1 MNLIQRIGS
10 VLTTL
15 FIIFALN
22 VIIPAHAVVLT
33 GTVQPLGESFSQELD
48 DSIRDLL
55 EHRRDLKSFVE
66 KAVQPMFHG
75 LRSDPAFMARV
86 KATSDLE
93 KFKFNWVSDKLYGR
107 EAKVENLKQLAMT
120 VSAEVKRYI
129 HRYDDLDRDGH
140 EFAANGENWSVK
152 VRYHNQAYTRTPY
165 FAYIKEILEKP
176 IVWSAEG
183 DALVTLEMLLS
194 RVPEAD
200 LTWEEKSLINTHAAL
215 NRNVALQIEPL
226 DADEFLEI
234 LRHPRIPEI
243 LHSMSF
249 AISPLAVL
257 VPRSEEVTTLVIL
270 RPRSRIDDLGNA
282 VGERNFDDRVKLYK
296 IDFNGGVKI
305 DPFMHIGYR
314 EKSIPRLFLE
324 PQTMPCSKYVANEW
338 SVF

>member
-1 MNLIQRIGS
+1 MDLFKRIGFK
-10 VLTTL
+10 LATL
-15 FIIFALN
+15 SIIFALN

-33 GTVQPLGESFSQELD
+33 GHVQPLGESFSQELD

-55 EHRRDLKSFVE
+55 ERRRSLKSFVE
-66 KAVQPMFHG
+66 NAVQPMFHG
-75 LRSDPAFMARV
+75 LHGDPAFMARV
-86 KATSDLE
+86 KATRDLD

-107 EAKVENLKQLAMT
+107 KAKVENLRRLAMT
-120 VSAEVKRYI
+120 VSAEVRRYI

-140 EFAANGENWSVK
+140 EFAANGENWSVQ
-152 VRYHNQAYTRTPY
+152 VWYNNQAYTRTPY
-165 FAYIKEILEKP
+165 FAFIKEILEKP
-176 IVWSAEG
+176 VVWSAES
-183 DALVTLEMLLS
+183 DALVTFGMLLS

-200 LTWEEKSLINTHAAL
+200 LTWDEKALLNTHTAL
-215 NRNVALQIEPL
+215 NRNAALQIEPL

-243 LHSMSF
+243 IRDMKF
-249 AISPLAVL
+249 ATDPLAVL

-270 RPRSRIDDLGNA
+270 RPRSRLDDLGDA
-282 VGERNFDDRVKLYK
+282 VGERFSDDRVRLYK

-314 EKSIPRLFLE
+314 DKSNPRLFLP
-324 PQTMPCSKYVANEW
+324 PQPMPCSKHVANEW